1 MALPFSYE
9 GRIRDFRHRPTPRY
23 YILYELSRVCS
34 MADVI
39 FNSNVEQYKKRLKDM
54 GDGTYAE
61 VVYVVGGG
69 NGGGSVESVNGI
81 APDQDGNV
89 VLTATDVGAASS
101 VNSIAPD
108 QDGDVVLTATDVGA
122 ASSVNNIAPDGSG
135 NIVLTATD
143 VGAKSASY
151 QPTWDDVT
159 DKPATFPPVAGV
171 AVANAEDEMDIVAQ
185 FNALLASLRASGAI
199 ET

>member
-1 MALPFSYE
+1 
-9 GRIRDFRHRPTPRY
+9 
-23 YILYELSRVCS
+23 

-61 VVYVVGGG
+61 VVYVVGG

-81 APDQDGNV
+81 APDGSGNV

-108 QDGDVVLTATDVGA
+108 QDGNV
-122 ASSVNNIAPDGSG
+122 
-135 NIVLTATD
+135 VLTATD
-143 VGAKSASY
+143 VGAKSDSY
-151 QPTWDDVT
+151 QPAWDDVT
-159 DKPATFPPVAGV
+159 DKPATFPPVAGA
-171 AVANAEDEMDIVAQ
+171 AVADAEDEMDIVAQ

-199 ET
+199 ATSE